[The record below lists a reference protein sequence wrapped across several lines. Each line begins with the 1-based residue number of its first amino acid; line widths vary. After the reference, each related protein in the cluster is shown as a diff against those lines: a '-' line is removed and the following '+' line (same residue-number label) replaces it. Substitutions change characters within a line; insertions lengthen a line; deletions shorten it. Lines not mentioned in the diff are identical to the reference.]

1 MQKNMIK
8 RMRAYQDTNQELAS
22 HWHME
27 QVQNMEHA
35 RMKRKENICN
45 VMTQDMPSS
54 FGNKGE
60 K

>member
-1 MQKNMIK
+1 MIK